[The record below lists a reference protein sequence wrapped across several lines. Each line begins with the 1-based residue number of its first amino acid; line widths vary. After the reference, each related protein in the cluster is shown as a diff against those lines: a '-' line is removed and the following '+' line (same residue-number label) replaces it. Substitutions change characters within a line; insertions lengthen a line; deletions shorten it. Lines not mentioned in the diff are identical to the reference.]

1 MCEPCRCPNNTTD
14 CIQSP
19 FEAIAAINNASTPS
33 DGSGWTKTAAG
44 CDVFGKSQS
53 GFAAALALAEQADYV
68 VVGLGISDCGP
79 DSPIDSG
86 TCYKHSSTAQYEY
99 PDGFMEMEAHDR
111 TSIDLPP
118 TQQAFA
124 KAVLALN
131 KPTVVFLLNAGAVSI
146 DDIASHAASASAPL
160 AIIEAF
166 YPGLRGA
173 QALAEGIFGDMNA
186 WGRLP
191 FTIYPSSFAT
201 EAAMTE
207 HDLRVAPGRTY
218 RYHREPQ
225 FAFGTGL
232 SLTNWSL
239 TGDAP
244 ACLAALSTSTP
255 AEACAVTLSLRNTGA
270 LAGDSVV
277 LAYWHAKR
285 DKTEWDARRGGATD
299 SRGQQ
304 LLTPLKQLFDF
315 QRVNDVKA
323 GGSVSVLFDVTAAAL
338 AEVDEESGD
347 LVSEA
352 AEYQLRFEDGGG
364 QAVQL
369 QASVVGA
376 RRVLDRF
383 PSDKPSQ

>member
-1 MCEPCRCPNNTTD
+1 MCRCPNTNTTD

-19 FEAIAAINNASTPS
+19 FEAIAAINNVSTPS

-44 CDVFGKSQS
+44 CDVFDKSQS
-53 GFAAALALAEQADYV
+53 GFAAALALAEEADYV

-255 AEACAVTLSLRNTGA
+255 AQVIP
-270 LAGDSVV
+270 
-277 LAYWHAKR
+277 
-285 DKTEWDARRGGATD
+285 
-299 SRGQQ
+299 
-304 LLTPLKQLFDF
+304 TP
-315 QRVNDVKA
+315 
-323 GGSVSVLFDVTAAAL
+323 SH
-338 AEVDEESGD
+338 
-347 LVSEA
+347 
-352 AEYQLRFEDGGG
+352 
-364 QAVQL
+364 
-369 QASVVGA
+369 
-376 RRVLDRF
+376 VLDRISPIFF
-383 PSDKPSQ
+383 PFSPVFCAFSPPRRDGSNEPQARTQGQETVSRVPKHRFSGPANSGCSERMEGLPASRGA